1 MPREPRLVVV
11 DTSVVLKWQL
21 DDEEYIPQAT
31 ALRNDF
37 YALEAA
43 KAIAPYLL
51 IYEVVNGILTAIR
64 RKRLASD
71 KALEVVDNLMKL
83 GVELKQVEPGRVLEL
98 ALEHNLSAY
107 DASYLALAESEGCEL
122 WTGDRPFYQAV
133 KGEFSRVKW
142 IGDYIPMGDT
152 EYEKR

>member
-1 MPREPRLVVV
+1 MPQEPRLVVV

-31 ALRNDF
+31 ALRNNF

-71 KALEVVDNLMKL
+71 KALEVVDNLMRL

-133 KGEFSRVKW
+133 KSDLPQVKW
-142 IGDYIPMGDT
+142 IGDYIPIGDT

>member
-37 YALEAA
+37 YALEAV

-51 IYEVVNGILTAIR
+51 IYEVVNGILTATK
-64 RKRLASD
+64 RKRLAPD
-71 KALEVVDNLMKL
+71 KALEVMDNLMEL
-83 GVELKQVEPGRVLEL
+83 GVELKEAEPERILEL
-98 ALEHNLSAY
+98 ALKHKLSAY
-107 DASYLALAESEGCEL
+107 DASYLVLAESEGCDL

-133 KGEFSRVKW
+133 KSDLPQVKW
-142 IGDYIPMGDT
+142 IADYIPVGDT
-152 EYEKR
+152 EYEK

>member
-1 MPREPRLVVV
+1 MPQEPGLVVV
-11 DTSVVLKWQL
+11 DASVVLKWQL

-37 YALEAA
+37 YAQGAI

-51 IYEVVNGILTAIR
+51 IYEVVNGVLTATR
-64 RKRLASD
+64 RRRLDSD
-71 KALEVVDNLMKL
+71 KALEVMDNLMKL
-83 GVELKQVEPGRVLEL
+83 GVELIEVAPARVLEL

-107 DASYLALAESEGCEL
+107 DAAYLALAESKGCDL

-133 KGEFSRVKW
+133 KSRLPLVKW
-142 IGDYIPMGDT
+142 IGDYIPIG
-152 EYEKR
+152 